1 MVKVRVTSGCGVDGG
16 GGHERR
22 RRCRRGRPRADAAS
36 SAGAAMSGRGVI
48 GRGGNEW
55 TRALAR
61 CYKRRVD
68 SSAFGEERARNRVG
82 GEVSPWDVMA
92 NYLPRQGQRWLGC
105 TRGEEDGPDPTAAAA
120 RSVVAASICHRHR
133 SICTGERGGAA
144 REGSTGERG
153 PGRGEAALSGKGE
166 PEREEAWEEI
176 GRGDMVMRGG
186 VDVYI
191 CL

>member
-1 MVKVRVTSGCGVDGG
+1 M
-16 GGHERR
+16 
-22 RRCRRGRPRADAAS
+22 
-36 SAGAAMSGRGVI
+36 
-48 GRGGNEW
+48 
-55 TRALAR
+55 
-61 CYKRRVD
+61 
-68 SSAFGEERARNRVG
+68 
-82 GEVSPWDVMA
+82 SPWDVMA

-120 RSVVAASICHRHR
+120 RSVVAASICHRRR
-133 SICTGERGGAA
+133 SIYTGERGGAA